1 MSDKSYGMRRRV
13 LKAAV
18 ACTLGLGMLSFGAT
32 ASAAANGKYSIG
44 FTVYGMSGW
53 VSSGYDGVKKV
64 AKADNVDLH
73 WASAN
78 FSVAKQVS
86 QVRQF
91 IAQHVDA
98 IIIDPVDSSA
108 LGPQIKKARAEGIKV
123 FGTNV
128 KIFKPGSKYLT
139 SYIGP
144 DDVLAGEHEAEAMV
158 KKLGGHGNVV
168 ILQGPLGQSAQI
180 DRAKGIDNVLK
191 KHPGI
196 KVLAKQPGN
205 WSRVKGYNITAAWL
219 STYGNKIDGIIS
231 QNDDM
236 AVGAIRALKQRHM
249 KNVPVVGIDGIK
261 SGLLA
266 VKSGDELMTNLQDA
280 PLQLGMA
287 LQVAVN
293 SLKGQQVKRHI
304 FIHMPQVR
312 KNNVGHYWNQM
323 YKNRD
328 QFLANLPKLINDNLA
343 SGNYGHQ

>member
-1 MSDKSYGMRRRV
+1 MITKLLKMRRGFLASV
-13 LKAAV
+13 VTCAV
-18 ACTLGLGMLSFGAT
+18 GVGMLAFSGGA
-32 ASAAANGKYSIG
+32 AAANGKYSIG

-64 AKADNVDLH
+64 AAADNVDLH
-73 WASAN
+73 WASAD

-108 LGPQIKKARAEGIKV
+108 LGPQIKEATEKGIKV

-144 DDVLAGEHEAEAMV
+144 NDVLAGENETKAMV
-158 KKLGGHGNVV
+158 KELKGRGNVV
-168 ILQGPLGQSAQI
+168 ILQGPLGQSAEI
-180 DRAKGIDNVLK
+180 DRSQGIDNVLK
-191 KHPGI
+191 KNPGI
-196 KVLAKQPGN
+196 KILAKQPGQ

-219 STYGNKIDGIIS
+219 STYGSKIDGIIS

-236 AVGAIRALKQRHM
+236 AVGAIRALKQRHV
-249 KNVPVVGIDGIK
+249 KHLPVVGIDGIK

-266 VKSGDELMTNLQDA
+266 VKSGEELMTNLQDA

-293 SLKGQQVKRHI
+293 SLKGQDVPRHI
-304 FIHMPQVR
+304 YIHMPVVTQ
-312 KNNVGHYWNQM
+312 KNVDHYWNQM
-323 YKNRD
+323 YKNRG
-328 QFLANLPKLINDNLA
+328 QFLNHLPNLINANLKT
-343 SGNYGHQ
+343 GNYGHQ

>member
-1 MSDKSYGMRRRV
+1 MRGFNLKDRRGFIRA
-13 LKAAV
+13 AAV
-18 ACTLGLGMLSFGAT
+18 SAVALGVASLGSTAMAAGA
-32 ASAAANGKYSIG
+32 KHSIG

-64 AKADNVDLH
+64 AAENNVDLH
-73 WASAN
+73 WASADN
-78 FSVAKQVS
+78 SVAKQVS

-108 LGPQIKKARAEGIKV
+108 LGPEIKEATKQGIKV

-128 KIFKPGSKYLT
+128 KIFKPGANYLT

-144 DDVLAGEHEAEAMV
+144 DDVLAGENETRAMV
-158 KKLGGHGNVV
+158 KALKGKGNVV
-168 ILQGPLGQSAQI
+168 VLEGPLGQSAEI
-180 DRAKGIDNVLK
+180 DRSAGIANILK
-191 KHPGI
+191 ENPDI

-219 STYGNKIDGIIS
+219 SNYGNKIDGIIS

-249 KNVPVVGIDGIK
+249 KIPVVGIDGIK

-266 VKSGDELMTNLQDA
+266 VKAGEEEVTNLQNA

-293 SLKGQQVKRHI
+293 ALDGKAVPKNVS
-304 FIHMPQVR
+304 IHMPVVT
-312 KNNVGHYWNQM
+312 KANVDHIWDQM

-328 QFLANLPKLINDNLA
+328 AFLAGLPALINKNLA
-343 SGNYGHQ
+343 SGNYGNQ

>member
-1 MSDKSYGMRRRV
+1 MAISFPKTRRGF
-13 LKAAV
+13 LKLAV
-18 ACTLGLGMLSFGAT
+18 AGTVSLGMLSFGGA
-32 ASAAANGKYSIG
+32 AVAANGKYSIG

-64 AKADNVDLH
+64 AAENNVDLH
-73 WASAN
+73 WASAD

-108 LGPQIKKARAEGIKV
+108 LGPEIKEATKKGIKV

-128 KIFKPGSKYLT
+128 KIFKPGSEYLT

-144 DDVLAGEHEAEAMV
+144 DDVLAGENETKAMV
-158 KKLGGHGNVV
+158 KKLNGHGNVV
-168 ILQGPLGQSAQI
+168 ILEGPLGQSAQI
-180 DRAKGIDNVLK
+180 DRTAGIQKVLK
-191 KHPGI
+191 EHPGI
-196 KVLAKQPGN
+196 KVLAKQPGK

-219 STYGNKIDGIIS
+219 SNYGNKINGIIS

-249 KNVPVVGIDGIK
+249 SVPVVGIDGIK

-266 VKSGDELMTNLQDA
+266 VKSGEELVTNLQNA

-293 SLKGQQVKRHI
+293 SLKGQDVPKHI
-304 FIHMPQVR
+304 FIHMPVVT
-312 KNNVGHYWNQM
+312 KANVDHIWNQM
-323 YKNRD
+323 YKDRE